1 MGVPIVSKQSLQ
13 TTPKT
18 MNKLLFLLAA
28 VIAVQQAY
36 VLDSTYNPDQRLQT
50 ILDGLAGFDNEP
62 FVKRSDGML
71 APAMMSRHFSL
82 LSRYGGAQGGHFDG
96 GRMNGFGKRK

>member
-1 MGVPIVSKQSLQ
+1 MGVPSVSK
-13 TTPKT
+13 KT
-18 MNKLLFLLAA
+18 YNTQIRIMNKLLFLFAA

-36 VLDSTYNPDQRLQT
+36 VLDSGYNPDQRLQT
-50 ILDGLAGFDNEP
+50 ILDGWPGLDGET

-82 LSRYGGAQGGHFDG
+82 LSRYGGARGGHFDS